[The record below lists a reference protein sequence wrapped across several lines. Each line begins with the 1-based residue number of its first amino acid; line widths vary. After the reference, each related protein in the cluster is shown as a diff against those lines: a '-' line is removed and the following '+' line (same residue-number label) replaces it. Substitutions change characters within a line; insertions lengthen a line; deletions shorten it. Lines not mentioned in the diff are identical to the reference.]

1 MRLPPPGFHGSF
13 RDDELARAVYS
24 EAAGIGRAI
33 PSAVA
38 VPVDADDVVPLVVW
52 AAATGTALIPRG
64 SGSSMSGGAIGN
76 GVIVDLSRIAHLG
89 KIDERARTVWVDPG
103 VLWSTLDVAARRK
116 GLRLPVDPSSGSFC
130 TLGGMAAT
138 NASGARTLRH
148 GSTRAWVNALDCVFS
163 DGDRVVLTR
172 GEAPPTHIEA
182 IRRFMQEAHGEIIS
196 SDRKKSL
203 RHEGV
208 RKESSGYAVHDY
220 ARKADIIDLIVGS
233 EGTLAI
239 IVGIQLS
246 LAPVPGATS
255 SVLGSFPSLESAT
268 RAAGLAAQAG
278 ASACEILD
286 RTFLAYVGG
295 TGNYDDT
302 LRSRIDGAEALLLA
316 EVEAETPAD
325 ASTAARNLA
334 AAFSGA
340 GATGCDITLTPE
352 GEHQLWDLRH
362 AASPILSALEHST
375 SMQFIEDGAV
385 PPTKLPDYLQGV
397 RDALARRQ
405 VSGVIFGHAG
415 DGHVHVNP
423 LIDVRQAEWRSQVSG
438 LLDDVV
444 ALTARLGGT
453 LTGEHGDGRL
463 RTPLLHRVWS
473 REAMRVFSL
482 VKKAFDPRNIFNP
495 GVKVPLAGQAALGDI
510 KYDPSLPPLPAA
522 ARAALDEVIKT
533 RSYAQFRLS
542 LIDGSS

>member
-1 MRLPPPGFHGSF
+1 MRPPGFRGSF

-52 AAATGTALIPRG
+52 AAASGRALIPRG
-64 SGSSMSGGAIGN
+64 SGSSMSGGAIGD

-89 KIDERARTVWVDPG
+89 KIDERARTVWVEPG
-103 VLWSTLDVAARRK
+103 VLWSTLDVAVRRK
-116 GLRLPVDPSSGSFC
+116 GLRFPVDPSSGSFC

-163 DGDRVVLTR
+163 DGDRVVVTR
-172 GEAPPTHIEA
+172 GEAPPRGIEA
-182 IRRFMQEAHGEIIS
+182 IRRFMQEAHGEIVA
-196 SDRKKSL
+196 SDRKKPL

-233 EGTLAI
+233 EGTLAV

-255 SVLGSFPSLESAT
+255 SVLGSFPSLESAA
-268 RAAGLAAQAG
+268 RAAGLAAEAG

-286 RTFLAYVGG
+286 RTFLSYAGASEL
-295 TGNYDDT
+295 DQT
-302 LRSRIDGAEALLLA
+302 LRSRLEGAEAVLLA

-325 ASTAARNLA
+325 ASTAAKNLA

-340 GATGCDITLTPE
+340 GATSCDVALTPE
-352 GEHQLWDLRH
+352 AEHQLWDLRH
-362 AASPILSALEHST
+362 AASPILAALKHST

-385 PPTKLPDYLQGV
+385 PPMKLPDYVQGV
-397 RDALARRQ
+397 REALARRQ
-405 VSGVIFGHAG
+405 VIGVIFGHAG

-423 LIDVRQAEWRSQVSG
+423 LIDVRQREWRSQVSG

-444 ALTARLGGT
+444 GLTARLGGT

-463 RTPLLHRVWS
+463 RTPLLNKVWS

-482 VKKAFDPRNIFNP
+482 VKKAFDPKNIFNP
-495 GVKVPLAGQAALGDI
+495 GVKIPLAGQPALGDI
-510 KYDPSLPPLPAA
+510 KYDPALPPLPAA
-522 ARAALDEVIKT
+522 ARAALDEVIRT
-533 RSYAQFRLS
+533 RGYAQFRLS
-542 LIDGSS
+542 LVGGSS